1 MTTNADQEGLLEP
14 GDASPMTTRWEA
26 TPEQL
31 AALELIAPHLPHL
44 LGADVQV
51 AVTRAGATPQA
62 SADDP
67 GVRRVAVTTSDGRPV
82 AEVLVDDAGAR
93 QRAARDADEPRR
105 LRERLARLSAA
116 IDEAD
121 SELAQ
126 MERLDRRLLSQ
137 RTSVPALLDGV
148 LGAVLGRLRH
158 ARAAIALAEPFTSR
172 LVVAAERGLSADSL
186 GIQLDSNSGPV
197 GQTLRSGTPRAYPAR
212 RCELDADGSV
222 AVVPLLLP
230 NARDAQPAD
239 EQTTGAILVAT
250 SPEHPLRGADL
261 EFLRR
266 VGVHGAVLLENA
278 RLLER
283 LRRSEETYRTMV
295 ERAHL
300 GMALLDRDG
309 CIRHTN
315 GPMREV
321 LRDDVAPGVAFSD
334 KVAARY
340 RAELGKHLAQDIDD
354 RFDPLDVTLVGRDV
368 EVPARLSVTPIRD
381 AGGGT
386 TGFVVM
392 ARDLTREIALERQQK
407 AMAQRVHQAEKLSA
421 VGKFVAGIAHELNN
435 PLTVVIGYAE
445 LLTERTDLP
454 AQLQAS
460 LDQVLVHARRCGRI
474 VEDLLKFSHHERTRP
489 EPVHLTQVI
498 EEALAATR
506 IEELEGIAL
515 EVAIEPNLQP
525 LIGSPH
531 ALCQLVTN
539 VLHNAIDAVG
549 LVDAPRRIR
558 IALSSSAGSQQV
570 AVEDNGPGFTEP
582 QRVFDPFFT
591 TKPIGKGTG
600 LGLSICY
607 GIARDHDGD
616 LYAENMRTGG
626 ARLRIVLPEGREEAG
641 QALAALP
648 GLESETALATVE
660 LDHRPR
666 LLVVDDEPAILDLA
680 REALAPYCEITT
692 AETVERAVQI
702 LDTSHFDVV
711 LTDLRL
717 PAGLTGADFY
727 EIVVDRW
734 PALAEHVAFMTGDT
748 IGQASQAFLD
758 RVRRPCLSKPF
769 KIGQLVAFVKA
780 LV

>member
-1 MTTNADQEGLLEP
+1 MTTSGDKARPDGRP
-14 GDASPMTTRWEA
+14 GGAPERVTWEA
-26 TPEQL
+26 TAEQL
-31 AALELIAPHLPHL
+31 AALEVIAPHLPHL
-44 LGADVQV
+44 LGAEIRVSVSRGTEAAAAAPHDGTARLITVTGPSGVPHGDVQV
-51 AVTRAGATPQA
+51 SRGQSGGGP
-62 SADDP
+62 
-67 GVRRVAVTTSDGRPV
+67 
-82 AEVLVDDAGAR
+82 
-93 QRAARDADEPRR
+93 DEPERM
-105 LRERLARLSAA
+105 RERLTRLSAA
-116 IDEAD
+116 IDEAE

-126 MERLDRRLLSQ
+126 MERLDRRLLAQ
-137 RTSVPALLDGV
+137 RTSVPALLDG
-148 LGAVLGRLRH
+148 LIGAVLGRLRH

-172 LVVAAERGLSADSL
+172 LVVAAHRGLPAEAL
-186 GIQLDSNSGPV
+186 GIELDNSSGPV

-212 RCELDADGSV
+212 RFELDAEGSV

-230 NARDAQPAD
+230 TARDAQPSDA
-239 EQTTGAILVAT
+239 QATGAILIAT
-250 SPEHPLRGADL
+250 PTAHPLRGADL

-266 VGVHGAVLLENA
+266 VGVHGAVLVENA

-300 GMALLDRDG
+300 GMALLDREG

-321 LRDDVAPGVAFSD
+321 LRDDVAPGLAFAERVAPHN
-334 KVAARY
+334 
-340 RAELGKHLAQDIDD
+340 RADLVKHLAQGVDD
-354 RFDPLDVTLVGRDV
+354 RFDPLDVTFIGRDSK
-368 EVPARLSVTPIRD
+368 VPARLSVTPIRD
-381 AGGGT
+381 GGGAV

-392 ARDLTREIALERQQK
+392 ARDLTREIALEEQQK
-407 AMAQRVHQAEKLSA
+407 AMARRVHQAEKLSA

-460 LDQVLVHARRCGRI
+460 LDQVLMHARRCGRI
-474 VEDLLKFSHHERTRP
+474 VEDLLKFAHHERTRP
-489 EPVHLTQVI
+489 EPVQLAQVI

-506 IEELEGIAL
+506 IRERDDIDLVFDL
-515 EVAIEPNLQP
+515 QPDLQP

-539 VLHNAIDAVG
+539 VLHNAVDAVG
-549 LVDAPRRIR
+549 LVPGPRRIR
-558 IALSSSAGSQQV
+558 VGLAAATGTQAIS
-570 AVEDNGPGFTEP
+570 VEDNGPGFTEP
-582 QRVFDPFFT
+582 ERVFDPFYT

-616 LYAENMRTGG
+616 LYAENSATGG
-626 ARLRIVLPEGREEAG
+626 ARLRIVLPEGGAEPS
-641 QALAALP
+641 QAFAALP
-648 GLESETALATVE
+648 GLESETALATVDLE
-660 LDHRPR
+660 QRPT

-680 REALAPYCEITT
+680 REALAPFCEITT

-702 LDTSHFDVV
+702 LDAQHFDVV

-727 EIVVDRW
+727 EIIVDRW
-734 PALAEHVAFMTGDT
+734 PGLADRVAFMTGDT

-758 RVRRPCLSKPF
+758 RVRRPCLGKPF
-769 KIGQLVAFVKA
+769 KISQLVAFVKA